1 MQINSGAA
9 FLHALSRA
17 TEPRPA
23 AFADRLAELQ
33 QVARAAK
40 AANAANVAAQRAA
53 QPSPA
58 PAAPAQAQAQAPL
71 SPPAPG
77 LGPVG
82 APGQIK
88 PRGSLLNIV
97 V

>member
-1 MQINSGAA
+1 MQIKSGPA
-9 FLHALSRA
+9 FLHALSKA

-40 AANAANVAAQRAA
+40 AANAAHVAAQRAA
-53 QPSPA
+53 QQA
-58 PAAPAQAQAQAPL
+58 PAAAPVQA
-71 SPPAPG
+71 PAPG
-77 LGPVG
+77 AVPGVGSSG
-82 APGQIK
+82 APAAIK

>member
-1 MQINSGAA
+1 MQIKSGPA
-9 FLHALSRA
+9 FLHALSKA
-17 TEPRPA
+17 TEPRPAA

-40 AANAANVAAQRAA
+40 AANAAHVAAQRAA
-53 QPSPA
+53 QQTPAAAPVQAPAPGAVPGVGSSGA
-58 PAAPAQAQAQAPL
+58 PAA
-71 SPPAPG
+71 
-77 LGPVG
+77 
-82 APGQIK
+82 IK

>member
-17 TEPRPA
+17 AEPRPA
-23 AFADRLAELQ
+23 ASADRLAELQ

-53 QPSPA
+53 QPAPA
-58 PAAPAQAQAQAPL
+58 PVAQAQAPQPV
-71 SPPAPG
+71 SGVGPA
-77 LGPVG
+77 G
-82 APGQIK
+82 APGQVK